1 MATIYNR
8 ATMTYNNITTSSN
21 IAQGNLVE
29 ALTASKTAITDSYNP
44 GDVVTFVLSINN
56 TSSAAFSNLS
66 ISDDLGAYS
75 FGTTTTTNLVPLDYI
90 SNSARYYINGVLQTT
105 PTVVAGP
112 PLSISGVSVP
122 ANGNTLIIYAAR
134 VNEFAPLN
142 CDASIDNTARI
153 TGTSVATPIVV
164 SGSVDREC
172 GLQLGI
178 TKSIYPDSVVEG
190 ESVTYTITIQNT
202 GNTAAV
208 ATDNVIIS
216 DVFSPILNITGV
228 TFNGAAWSSPAN
240 YSYNQATGLFTTL
253 AGQITVPAATYAQ
266 DSTTGVWTLTP
277 GISTL
282 RITGTL

>member
-56 TSSAAFSNLS
+56 TSSAAFSGLS
-66 ISDDLGAYS
+66 ISDNLGAYS
-75 FGTTTTTNLVPLDYI
+75 FGTSGSLVPLDYI
-90 SNSARYYINGVLQTT
+90 SNSVRYYSNGVLQSA
-105 PTVVAGP
+105 PTVVEGP
-112 PLSISGVSVP
+112 PLNISGVSVP
-122 ANGNTLIIYAAR
+122 AGGNTLIIYAAR

-142 CDASIDNTARI
+142 CDAAIDNSARI
-153 TGTSVATPIVV
+153 SGASLAAPIVV
-164 SGSVDREC
+164 SGSVRREC

-190 ESVTYTITIQNT
+190 EAVTYTITIQNT

-208 ATDNVIIS
+208 ATDNVVIS
-216 DVFSPILNITGV
+216 DMFSPILNITGV
-228 TFNGAAWSSPAN
+228 TFNGAAWTSPAN

-266 DSTTGVWTLTP
+266 DATTGVWTLTP

>member
-56 TSSAAFSNLS
+56 TSSAAFSGLS
-66 ISDDLGAYS
+66 ISDNLGAYS
-75 FGTTTTTNLVPLDYI
+75 FGTSGSLVPLDYI
-90 SNSARYYINGVLQTT
+90 SNSVRYYSNGVLQSA
-105 PTVVAGP
+105 PTVVEGP
-112 PLSISGVSVP
+112 PLNISGVSVP
-122 ANGNTLIIYAAR
+122 AGGNTLIIYAAR

-142 CDASIDNTARI
+142 CDAAIDNSARI
-153 TGTSVATPIVV
+153 SGASLAAPIVV
-164 SGSVDREC
+164 SGSVRREC

-190 ESVTYTITIQNT
+190 EAVTYTITIQNT

-208 ATDNVIIS
+208 ATDNVVIS

-228 TFNGAAWSSPAN
+228 TFNGAAWTSPAN

-266 DSTTGVWTLTP
+266 DATTGVWTLTP

>member
-56 TSSAAFSNLS
+56 TSSAAFNGLS
-66 ISDDLGAYS
+66 ISDNLGAYS
-75 FGTTTTTNLVPLDYI
+75 FGASGSLVPLDYI
-90 SNSARYYINGVLQTT
+90 SNSVRYYSNGVLQSA
-105 PTVVAGP
+105 PTVVEGP
-112 PLSISGVSVP
+112 PLNISGVSVP
-122 ANGNTLIIYAAR
+122 AGGNTLIIYAAR

-142 CDASIDNTARI
+142 CDAAIDNSARI
-153 TGTSVATPIVV
+153 SSASLAAPIVV
-164 SGSVDREC
+164 SGSVRREC

-190 ESVTYTITIQNT
+190 EAVTYTITIQNT

-208 ATDNVIIS
+208 ATDNVVIS

-228 TFNGAAWSSPAN
+228 TFNGAAWTSPAN

-266 DSTTGVWTLTP
+266 DATTGVWTLTP

>member
-56 TSSAAFSNLS
+56 TSSAAFSGLS
-66 ISDDLGAYS
+66 ISDNLGAYS
-75 FGTTTTTNLVPLDYI
+75 FGTSGSLVPLDYI
-90 SNSARYYINGVLQTT
+90 SNSVRYYSNGVLQSA
-105 PTVVAGP
+105 PTVVEGP
-112 PLSISGVSVP
+112 PLNISGVSVP
-122 ANGNTLIIYAAR
+122 AGGNTLIIYAAR

-142 CDASIDNTARI
+142 CDAAIDNSARI
-153 TGTSVATPIVV
+153 SGASLAAPIVV
-164 SGSVDREC
+164 SGSVRREC

-190 ESVTYTITIQNT
+190 EAVTYTITIQNT

-208 ATDNVIIS
+208 AADNVVIS

-228 TFNGAAWSSPAN
+228 TFNGAAWTSPAN

-266 DSTTGVWTLTP
+266 DATTGVWTLTP

>member
-56 TSSAAFSNLS
+56 TSSAAFSGLS
-66 ISDDLGAYS
+66 ISDNLGTYS
-75 FGTTTTTNLVPLDYI
+75 FGTSGSLVPLDYI
-90 SNSARYYINGVLQTT
+90 SNSVRYYSNGVLQSA
-105 PTVVAGP
+105 PTVVEGP
-112 PLSISGVSVP
+112 PLNISGVSVP
-122 ANGNTLIIYAAR
+122 AGGNTLIIYAAR

-142 CDASIDNTARI
+142 CDAAIDNSARI
-153 TGTSVATPIVV
+153 SGASLAAPIVV
-164 SGSVDREC
+164 SGSVRREC

-190 ESVTYTITIQNT
+190 EAVTYTITIQNT

-208 ATDNVIIS
+208 ATDNVVIS

-228 TFNGAAWSSPAN
+228 TFNGAAWTSPAN

-266 DSTTGVWTLTP
+266 DATTGVWTLTP